1 MCGICGDRYIQ
12 GTALAQHRRMQGH
25 YEDSTQPTPFSN
37 ISVNNPSRYTNANR
51 VNRIGTIP
59 VTSAMS
65 TDSINSDINIDE
77 LKPVLAISISTN
89 GTITTQSL
97 VDTPIASI
105 SGKSA
110 AGSSATVSGNGAG
123 DETTTNAAAFM
134 ANGTYVATMTVPGN
148 NQEMPTLFNLT
159 YSHEYN

>member
-1 MCGICGDRYIQ
+1 VCGICGDRYIQ

-59 VTSAMS
+59 VTSAIS
-65 TDSINSDINIDE
+65 TDSIKSDMNIDD

-105 SGKSA
+105 SGPSA
-110 AGSSATVSGNGAG
+110 AGSS
-123 DETTTNAAAFM
+123 